1 MAKNKKSQEDSVSE
15 PKEDPTPP
23 AAPVA
28 KPVAKAAAPAAPKLP
43 DPVMTFDR
51 YFGITGRPVRHKA
64 GLRAFLKGADK
75 AKKPLSQWKKI
86 FAAY

>member
-1 MAKNKKSQEDSVSE
+1 MGKNKKSQDSSESE
-15 PKEDPTPP
+15 PKADPTPP

-28 KPVAKAAAPAAPKLP
+28 KPVAKAAAPKLP

-51 YFGITGRPVRHKA
+51 YFGITGRPARHKA